1 MARSPLEEELKSHGC
16 EEPIN
21 QFRDIIT
28 DIFKK
33 EFSQFSV
40 DSIGHFPTEA
50 LAYVERVRR
59 ERKDFETL
67 PEDVILKNLMFARKH
82 PVKK

>member
-1 MARSPLEEELKSHGC
+1 MARSPLENELRANGC
-16 EEPIN
+16 EEPIG
-21 QFRDIIT
+21 QFQDVIT

-40 DSIGHFPTEA
+40 DSIGHHPSEA
-50 LAYVERVRR
+50 IAFVDRVRR
-59 ERKDFETL
+59 ERSDFETL
-67 PEDVILKNLMFARKH
+67 PEDLILRSLMARRKN